1 MESNYY
7 KHFEEVPVLSELEI
21 KSEQKLE
28 NKHEVL
34 TEINTATKHPASIKS
49 TVVVSQSTMP
59 NSSTSL
65 QLCLIIIALV
75 IYKTRKEEHKGF
87 DGWGVLLCILC
98 CPQLYITYVLVNW
111 FIN

>member
-7 KHFEEVPVLSELEI
+7 EHFDEAHVLSEI
-21 KSEQKLE
+21 KSDQKIESKQKLST
-28 NKHEVL
+28 K
-34 TEINTATKHPASIKS
+34 INTDTVRPASIKS
-49 TVVVSQSTMP
+49 TVIVSQSTMP
-59 NSSTSL
+59 NGTSSFH
-65 QLCLIIIALV
+65 LCLILIALI

-87 DGWGVLLCILC
+87 DGLGVLLCILC

>member
-7 KHFEEVPVLSELEI
+7 EHFEESPILQEI
-21 KSEQKLE
+21 KSEQKIE
-28 NKHEVL
+28 SEHEL
-34 TEINTATKHPASIKS
+34 STEISTDTKHPASIES

-59 NSSTSL
+59 KGSTSL
-65 QLCLIIIALV
+65 QLCLIVIALV
-75 IYKTRKEEHKGF
+75 IYKTRNEEHKGF